1 MNSSSK
7 PNPNANQIIP
17 RPWNASRQKRRR
29 PEPFRIISQT
39 FRGAKLLRKIERQAA
54 NDDSRQPGLVP
65 LGALR
70 INLEKLAH
78 GVNVPA
84 DSWARLARRMLE
96 SQ

>member
-1 MNSSSK
+1 MNINK
-7 PNPNANQIIP
+7 TVHPKANLIP
-17 RPWNASRQKRRR
+17 WPRNTPRRKRSR
-29 PEPFRIISQT
+29 PEPFRIVGQA

-78 GVNVPA
+78 GVSVPA

-96 SQ
+96 GQ